1 MSVVSFPKGGD
12 PISSSERRAP
22 IEAARVPAQGSVANP
37 GSPAGMPHVGS
48 VAQSPAAGAAEIPPN
63 ALERMLIYASEQ
75 LGRPSSLAVLR
86 AALPDTAQQVEAQ
99 HLPSLFAQL
108 GIAARE
114 ISLSRADL
122 DLSSLPVL
130 VLADDD
136 RAIVITEVVDA
147 ETVLVA
153 GVDAKGSVLPS
164 PVPMSRRDL
173 TAVASH
179 TAYALRAAPPD
190 ANRQPGWRERHAWLV
205 EPMAENWWSYLQVA
219 VAAVVTN
226 VLGLAISFFSMVV
239 YDRVLPNSALES
251 LIALAVGVAIAIGF
265 DFVVKTLRGSFID
278 GAGARV
284 DVRIGERLFDQILG
298 MQLQARR
305 ESVGSLAGVMRELES
320 LRDVLTS
327 ATLAAAVD
335 LPFVIFFLIVIWF
348 IGGPLAIVPALAVP
362 IVILVGL
369 FVQPVLKESSASSLA
384 EARNKQGVLV
394 EMIGSLEL
402 VKISGASRMMRRRW
416 RESVVHH
423 SQVST
428 HSRLVSQLAINAT
441 LLAQQASQ
449 VGIVVFGAVLAAHGE
464 VSMGAIIA
472 SVMLSGRALAPLGQI
487 AGVLTRLNQA
497 VSAFKAL
504 DAIMQAPLDR
514 DPHKRYLSR
523 PRIRGRIAFR
533 DVSFAYPGQAGKA
546 LEGVSFT
553 IEPGE
558 RVAIL
563 GRIGSGKS
571 TVLRL
576 ITGLHEPEA
585 GSVLVDDTDLRQI
598 DPLDLR
604 ATVGAVLQDNWLF
617 SGSVRENIAIDPH
630 GVPDEDVLWAAQTAG
645 VHDFIGSHPS
655 GYDLKLTER
664 GEGLSGGQR
673 QSICI
678 ARALARKPS
687 VLVLDEPTSMMDTG
701 TEADL
706 IARLREAT
714 RGRTLIVVTHRSSV
728 LELVDRVIVLDKGK
742 LIADGPK
749 SILNAPRSR

>member
-1 MSVVSFPKGGD
+1 
-12 PISSSERRAP
+12 
-22 IEAARVPAQGSVANP
+22 
-37 GSPAGMPHVGS
+37 
-48 VAQSPAAGAAEIPPN
+48 
-63 ALERMLIYASEQ
+63 MLIYASEQ